1 MKIFRREN
9 PNILNKFL
17 HYLDSIKHYSIR
29 TIDEYRIDLMVFFTF
44 IKKFLNLPI
53 DVKDFNLFTVQ
64 NVKEADIFA
73 FLVYLN
79 DSRDCTASTRSRKIA
94 AIKAFYKWLYV
105 FYPNENICNPVE
117 YLPNIQAI
125 KRLPKYLSLTDSKKV
140 INVYNLKNS
149 KFPIRNNAIISL
161 FLNCGLRVSELIN
174 INLCDLNLNDAC
186 IRIIG
191 KGDKERISWLNELTK
206 EQLKSYLEVRNKG
219 LELIDIS
226 GPLFLTSK
234 KKRLSVRSVEIIVE
248 NAYNLAG
255 LGNRGYTTHT
265 LRHTAA
271 TLMYQYVKPDILLL
285 KEFLG
290 HSTIK
295 STEIYTHVSDEQ
307 IREAFNS
314 NPLSNYDLEHT
325 A

>member
-1 MKIFRREN
+1 MKVFKKEN

-17 HYLDSIKHYSIR
+17 HYLDSVKHYSIK
-29 TIDEYRIDLMVFFTF
+29 TIAEYGIDLMVFFNF
-44 IKKFLNLPI
+44 IKEFLNLPI

-64 NVKEADIFA
+64 SVKEADIFA

-79 DSRDCTASTRSRKIA
+79 DYRDCTASTRSRKIA

-105 FYPNENICNPVE
+105 FYPNEHICSPVE
-117 YLPNIQAI
+117 YLPSIQAI
-125 KRLPKYLSLTDSKKV
+125 KRLPKYLSLNDSKKL
-140 INVYNLKNS
+140 INVYNSKNTKS
-149 KFPIRNNAIISL
+149 PERNNAILAL

-174 INLCDLNLNDAC
+174 INVCDLNLKDGF

-191 KGDKERISWLNELTK
+191 KGDKERMSWLNEFAK
-206 EQLKSYLEVRNKG
+206 EELEKYLEVRNRN
-219 LELIDIS
+219 LEVVDIS
-226 GPLFLTSK
+226 APLFLSSRK
-234 KKRLSVRSVEIIVE
+234 ERLSARSVEVIVE
-248 NAYNLAG
+248 NAYKLVG

-295 STEIYTHVSDEQ
+295 STEIYTHVSDER
-307 IREAFNS
+307 IRDAFNS